1 MPNNPEISLEKSF
14 ETIPAGPSTIVRVIN
29 GLMDYEPEKIIL
41 FGSAARGATD
51 EHSDIDLVLIKQTDK
66 RFFQRLVEAGSF
78 IPSDVSVDVFVYT
91 PEEFQSMIEADNP
104 FIEQVLKDGKVLYEK
119 SPGIGQHTI
128 SPSSKIPAHTGRSGL
143 KRPLETAR
151 RWLAQAEYSLTMTR
165 SLFEGDF
172 WAGAC
177 FQSEQTAQLA
187 LKALLYAKGKRYVN
201 IQSVRTLAQECSK
214 EDNDFLPLVD
224 VGTIL
229 DRDYLSTRYPDA
241 LPEPA
246 IPFESFTHQE
256 ATRSVSF
263 AGEIVGLVRTKI
275 TDNSPAETN

>member
-14 ETIPAGPSTIVRVIN
+14 ETTPAGPSTIVRVIN
-29 GLMDYEPEKIIL
+29 GLIDYEPEKIIL
-41 FGSAARGATD
+41 FGSAARGETD

-119 SPGIGQHTI
+119 SLGIGQHTI
-128 SPSSKIPAHTGRSGL
+128 PPSSKIPAHKGRSGL
-143 KRPLETAR
+143 KKPLETAR
-151 RWLAQAEYSLTMTR
+151 RWLAQAEYSLSMTR
-165 SLFEGDF
+165 SLFEGGF

-187 LKALLYAKGKRYVN
+187 LKALLFAKGKRHIN
-201 IQSVRTLAQECSK
+201 IHSVRELALECSK
-214 EDNDFLPLVD
+214 EDPEFSRFEDY
-224 VGTIL
+224 GAYL
-229 DRDYLSTRYPDA
+229 DRYYLSTRYPDA

-246 IPFESFTHQE
+246 IPFESFTQQE
-256 ATRSVSF
+256 ATQAVSF
-263 AGEIVGLVRTKI
+263 AEEIVGLVRTKI
-275 TDNSPAETN
+275 TDSSLAEAK